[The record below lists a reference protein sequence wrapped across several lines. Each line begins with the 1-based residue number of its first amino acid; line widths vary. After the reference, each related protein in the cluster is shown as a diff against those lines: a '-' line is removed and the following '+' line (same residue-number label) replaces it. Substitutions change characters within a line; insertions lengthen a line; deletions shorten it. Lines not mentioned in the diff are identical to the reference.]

1 MSHRDV
7 GYNQG
12 PVESQTIALV
22 IAALSEPVPVRAAW
36 RAELLAGIHHEA
48 GRPARVAPTR
58 WSFRPVTAMAAAI
71 ACMMVGA
78 TIAVA
83 VLGRHQR
90 APSASDVLTNLTST
104 MPLPGER
111 GAASI
116 VRFVFVA
123 PNARRVSVVGDFN
136 RWNPAAMPMRRSA
149 DGRAWLLDVP
159 LAPGRHVY
167 SFSVDGD
174 LASDPA
180 APQSGDD
187 DFGVPS
193 SVVLVGGKA

>member
-1 MSHRDV
+1 MSHHEIGNNRV
-7 GYNQG
+7 
-12 PVESQTIALV
+12 PVESETIDRV

-36 RAELLAGIHHEA
+36 RAELLAGIDRKSE
-48 GRPARVAPTR
+48 RPALSVPTR
-58 WSFRPVTAMAAAI
+58 WSFRPMTAMAAAI
-71 ACMMVGA
+71 ICMMVGA
-78 TIAVA
+78 TIAT
-83 VLGRHQR
+83 LLTGRQQR
-90 APSASDVLTNLTST
+90 ATASDVLTDLTST
-104 MPLPGER
+104 MPLPGEH
-111 GAASI
+111 AVSI

-149 DGRAWLLDVP
+149 DGKAWLLDVP
-159 LAPGRHVY
+159 LPSGRHVY

-174 LASDPA
+174 LAPDPA